1 MPNYDDEIN
10 DLLDRVESLEDGGG
24 GGATPSAS
32 NVTYDDSATSFG
44 ASTVQIALEK
54 IKALIDGITSRFSDF
69 LPVTGGTV
77 TGDLT
82 VNGVIDGTTTGNALP
97 IVVENVEVT
106 GSVNGSSTATIAGDV
121 SKEGYTTLG
130 ILGYEIAGSSQCY
143 CYRVYTVGNS
153 ARFYTRNNGSG
164 TVNLT
169 ITAHIL
175 YQVDNGSPRII
186 EPPITNEGV

>member
-1 MPNYDDEIN
+1 MAIVKTNLNGNDDVLASDESKSIAYDDESTQLN
-10 DLLDRVESLEDGGG
+10 
-24 GGATPSAS
+24 AP
-32 NVTYDDSATSFG
+32 
-44 ASTVQIALEK
+44 TVQLAIEK
-54 IKALIDGITSRFSDF
+54 LKELISNL
-69 LPVTGGTV
+69 LPKTGGTID
-77 TGDLT
+77 GDLS
-82 VNGVIDGTTTGNALP
+82 VSGSIDGTTTGNALP
-97 IVVENVEVT
+97 ILVENVEVT

-121 SKEGYTTLG
+121 SKEGYTVLG

-186 EPPITNEGV
+186 EPPITNEGVE

>member
-1 MPNYDDEIN
+1 MAIVKTNINGNDDVLASDESKTIAYDDESTQLN
-10 DLLDRVESLEDGGG
+10 
-24 GGATPSAS
+24 AT
-32 NVTYDDSATSFG
+32 
-44 ASTVQIALEK
+44 TVQIAIEK
-54 IKALIDGITSRFSDF
+54 LKEMIESVLGRFAEY
-69 LPVTGGTV
+69 LPKTGGTIN
-77 TGDLT
+77 GDLA
-82 VNGVIDGTTTGNALP
+82 VSGSIDGTTTGNALP

-121 SKEGYTTLG
+121 SKEGYVVLG

-186 EPPITNEGV
+186 EPPITNEGVE

>member
-1 MPNYDDEIN
+1 MAIVKTNINGNDDVLASDEAKTIAYDDESTQLN
-10 DLLDRVESLEDGGG
+10 
-24 GGATPSAS
+24 A
-32 NVTYDDSATSFG
+32 N
-44 ASTVQIALEK
+44 TVQIALEK
-54 IKALIDGITSRFSDF
+54 IKALID
-69 LPVTGGTV
+69 
-77 TGDLT
+77 
-82 VNGVIDGTTTGNALP
+82 ALP

-121 SKEGYTTLG
+121 TKEGYIVLG

-186 EPPITNEGV
+186 EPPITNEGVE